1 MISADGRELCF
12 VVGHYKAGSTWLAN
26 LLNAHPQICGISET
40 HIFRY
45 AAKLTDFQ
53 RCTNQIFRHGAWADG
68 GLRRF
73 PRRQAANWTRA
84 IRVKANI
91 ARGQAAL
98 AIQDRPITRNDLGML
113 NQLRLQKRLAQA
125 TSTEDYCRRFFDFL
139 HTWLRPEKYLMEK
152 TPTNIFQVPLIR
164 RIFPGAKLMA
174 IYRDGRDVAV
184 SDKFFMARER
194 ARETSV
200 RESATKWR
208 DAMQAQV
215 QEEARSGM
223 HCLSYESLLEQP
235 RDVVRGILQYLN
247 LPVDEDTVDLMIHR
261 SSFEFVTG
269 RTRGSAASDFYRKG
283 VAADWV
289 NHFTPSDMQQ
299 FSEIAGDMLV
309 ALGYEESADPNSW
322 KLSPAAASAAAT

>member
-1 MISADGRELCF
+1 MISADGRELCL

-45 AAKLTDFQ
+45 ASRIPDFRCCTD
-53 RCTNQIFRHGAWADG
+53 QIFRRGAWADG

-73 PRRQAANWTRA
+73 PRRQVANWTRA
-84 IRVKANI
+84 LRVKAKL
-91 ARGQAAL
+91 ARGQASL
-98 AIQDRPITRNDLGML
+98 AIPDRPITRNDLGLL
-113 NQLRLQKRLAQA
+113 NQHRLQSLLIQA

-139 HTWLRPEKYLMEK
+139 HTWLRPEEYLMEK

-164 RIFPGAKLMA
+164 RIFPAAKLLA

-184 SDKFFMARER
+184 SDKFYMVRER
-194 ARETSV
+194 SRETSV

-208 DAMQAQV
+208 DAMQAQLD
-215 QEEARSGM
+215 EETRSGVY
-223 HCLSYESLLEQP
+223 CLSYESLLERP
-235 RDVVRGILQYLN
+235 HDVVRGILRHLE
-247 LPVDEDTVDLMIHR
+247 LPLDDDTVELMVYR

-269 RTRGSAASDFYRKG
+269 RSRGSAANDFYRKG
-283 VAADWV
+283 IAADWV

-299 FSEIAGDMLV
+299 FSEIAGEMLV
-309 ALGYEESADPNSW
+309 ALGYEESPDPKSW
-322 KLSPAAASAAAT
+322 KQSPAVAGAVT